1 MQSFLYFLEGLNEP
15 DQKDFYQSILNVMRE
30 ATVKNFSLQFESSK
44 EIFSDVNIKPLW
56 DTEEMEPVC
65 SCLCCHTFHR
75 GAGGSCLYSK

>member
-44 EIFSDVNIKPLW
+44 EIFSDVNIKPL
-56 DTEEMEPVC
+56 
-65 SCLCCHTFHR
+65 
-75 GAGGSCLYSK
+75 